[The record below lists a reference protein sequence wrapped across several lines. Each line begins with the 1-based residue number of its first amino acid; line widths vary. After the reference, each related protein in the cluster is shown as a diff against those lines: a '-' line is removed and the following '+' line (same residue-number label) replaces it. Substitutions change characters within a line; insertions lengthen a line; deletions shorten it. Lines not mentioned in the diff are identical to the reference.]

1 VVPGYFTRL
10 MYPTVHDGL
19 KDKHGELYG
28 VAVITVLIHDSMCT
42 RTASSQD
49 AT

>member
-1 VVPGYFTRL
+1 MVPGYFTRL
-10 MYPTVHDGL
+10 MHDGL

-49 AT
+49 EMIT